1 MANYNSGEGDT
12 VFHEFAMRMNRA
24 VLTNKGRQET
34 RFVRSDLRGLQS
46 FMVNLPRLYNKPGEI
61 KQACNLTGDNTGAK
75 QAQAL
80 MEKMSD
86 GRKLATI
93 TGLAFLENEYA
104 VCSVQSQHS
113 RTFPTTTMAAIMEL
127 DSKL

>member
-1 MANYNSGEGDT
+1 
-12 VFHEFAMRMNRA
+12 
-24 VLTNKGRQET
+24 
-34 RFVRSDLRGLQS
+34 
-46 FMVNLPRLYNKPGEI
+46 
-61 KQACNLTGDNTGAK
+61 
-75 QAQAL
+75 

-127 DSKL
+127 DFKLEELSKEDMKLAGWLWSTSRYHSGFIVSPV